1 MKRFFIAAGLF
12 LASVTGSSQVLAQE
26 HTFRIATEGSF
37 APFNFTRPDGT
48 LDGFEVDLTHELCKR
63 MNAKCEIMTSEW
75 DGIIPGLNAKKFDAI
90 LAGMSITE
98 ERQKI
103 VDFSV
108 PYQQGLLGFATLEG
122 SPLMELAGTGESLNI
137 GTRPDDLEALLEKWK
152 PLLKGKKIGVQGSTI
167 GVNFL
172 DKYLAD
178 TVEIFEYRTTD
189 EHDMDLLTGSVDAI
203 FAAQP
208 NFVATMEKPD
218 FAKMRM
224 VGTALRGGVFGTG
237 VGVALRK
244 DDPETKALFN
254 KAITEAIQDGTV
266 RDLSMKW
273 FKLNLTPSND

>member
-1 MKRFFIAAGLF
+1 MRKLLLSAGLF
-12 LASVTGSSQVLAQE
+12 LASLTAVSQVQAEQLS
-26 HTFRIATEGSF
+26 FRIATEGSF

-63 MNAKCEIMTSEW
+63 LNAKCEIITQEW

-98 ERQKI
+98 EREKI

-122 SPLMELAGTGESLNI
+122 SPLMELAGTGEALNI

-152 PLLKGKKIGVQGSTI
+152 PLLKDKKIGVQGSTI

-172 DKYLAD
+172 EKYLAD

-189 EHDMDLLTGSVDAI
+189 EHDMDLLTGRVDAI

-218 FAKMRM
+218 FAKMKM

-244 DDPETKALFN
+244 EEPETKALFD
-254 KAITEAIQDGTV
+254 KAITEAIKDGTV
-266 RDLSMKW
+266 RELSLKW
-273 FKLNLTPSND
+273 FKLDLTPSDD

>member
-1 MKRFFIAAGLF
+1 MKKFLMTAGL
-12 LASVTGSSQVLAQE
+12 LLSSFVAVSQGFAE
-26 HTFRIATEGSF
+26 ERSFRIATEGSF

-48 LDGFEVDLTHELCKR
+48 LDGFEVDLTRELCKR
-63 MNAKCEIMTSEW
+63 MNAKCEIIAQDW

-98 ERQKI
+98 EREKV
-103 VDFSV
+103 VDFSI
-108 PYQQGLLGFATLEG
+108 PYEQGLLGFATLEG

-137 GTRPDDLEALLEKWK
+137 GTRPEDLEALLEKWK
-152 PLLKGKKIGVQGSTI
+152 PLLKGKTIGVQGSTI
-167 GVNFL
+167 GANFL

-178 TVEIFEYRTTD
+178 TVEISEYRTTD
-189 EHDMDLLTGSVDAI
+189 EHDMDLLNGRVDAI

-218 FAKMRM
+218 FATMKM

-244 DDPETKALFN
+244 NEPEIKELFN
-254 KAITEAIQDGTV
+254 KAISEAIKDGTV

-273 FKLNLTPSND
+273 FKLDLTPSNE